1 MTSRP
6 EADAPGYS
14 IRLLGRVPMVFEQDT
29 PETVATVTELA
40 ALLQRWFFGIGFDYR
55 QTDLG
60 GYFRVMI
67 WDAHR

>member
-1 MTSRP
+1 
-6 EADAPGYS
+6 
-14 IRLLGRVPMVFEQDT
+14 MVFEQDT